1 MVITKMALPR
11 RTFLR
16 GMGAAIALPFLDSM
30 VPALRA
36 AAPTAKRLAFFYV
49 PNGMYLPNFHPT
61 GPVKGSSTRRCSSRS
76 NRFVIR
82 SPLSAV

>member
-30 VPALRA
+30 VPALRRRRP
-36 AAPTAKRLAFFYV
+36 PTPPSRLGFFYV

-61 GPVKGSSTRRCSSRS
+61 GTAVKEFEFTPVAQAART
-76 NRFVIR
+76 V
-82 SPLSAV
+82 P